1 MDGTR
6 AASLLHRHV
15 VTSTAAAAPVAML
28 NLPKDLGA
36 LPGPIGEKHF
46 PGELDEDFE
55 TALKLVDLAVTAK
68 APVPVQVAMR
78 LAEPILGAMPDR
90 QKAAL
95 EEAIGNPIAF
105 SRSRATALNI
115 ILNLI
120 LYPVVLTAFS
130 VVAMGDPL
138 FSQASRG
145 WVMLGVMIAIVEAIW
160 RLREGIFHAIPA
172 SELTYRSCLYGPLL
186 APLGMALAGGSKLR
200 RTERRVAFEGFRTDL
215 HDEKTERDRRYGT
228 VYTVSERANA
238 YLVRLEMPR
247 RIPASSLKRLWN
259 LPDEMPD
266 YDYTVALGD
275 GVLTISAS
283 VRGETLRRLSGIS
296 SAFPPDFTTRID
308 FENPV
313 GTFKH
318 RMADK
323 VLEVI
328 VLKSGAERVRHA
340 A

>member
-1 MDGTR
+1 
-6 AASLLHRHV
+6 
-15 VTSTAAAAPVAML
+15 ML

-55 TALKLVDLAVTAK
+55 AALKLVDLAVAHK
-68 APVPVQVAMR
+68 APVPVQAAMR

-95 EEAIGNPIAF
+95 EKAIGNPIAF
-105 SRSRATALNI
+105 SRSRSTALNI

-120 LYPVVLTAFS
+120 LYPVALTAFS

-138 FSQASRG
+138 FSVASRG

-160 RLREGIFHAIPA
+160 RLREGIIHAIPA
-172 SELTYRSCLYGPLL
+172 SELTYRSSLYGPLL
-186 APLGMALAGGSKLR
+186 APLGMALAGGRKLR

-228 VYTVSERANA
+228 VYTVSEHVNA
-238 YLVRLEMPR
+238 YLVRIEMPR

-275 GVLTISAS
+275 GVLTVSAS

-308 FENPV
+308 LASPV
-313 GTFKH
+313 AAFKH
-318 RMADK
+318 RMANK

-328 VLKSGAERVRHA
+328 VLKSGAEQVRHA